1 MEKIIQSMLKNI
13 KLDNLESL
21 DIEKLIEPAL
31 NNIKT
36 GDLQQASQMFEKNKD
51 LISKFFGSE
60 KLTEVFAPYLDLLF
74 QNLKD
79 VLESNKSTKEK
90 IQTLQEI
97 IKQKI
102 NKDIE
107 ENPNIKNEIDGLKD
121 TFFNSMEN
129 IIKDPMA
136 LVDMFMTQN
145 KPTRQSTTDKKLLRL
160 EKLRNKLKN
169 KNRLK
174 N

>member
-13 KLDNLESL
+13 KLDDLESL

-36 GDLQQASQMFEKNKD
+36 SDLQQANQRFEKNKD

-60 KLTEVFAPYLDLLF
+60 LAEVFLPYLDLLF
-74 QNLKD
+74 QNLKEI
-79 VLESNKSTKEK
+79 LESNKSTKEK

-97 IKQKI
+97 IKEKI

-107 ENPNIKNEIDGLKD
+107 ENPNIKNEINGLKD
-121 TFFNSMEN
+121 TFFNSMEKV
-129 IIKDPMA
+129 IKDPMA
-136 LVDMFMTQN
+136 LVDMFMSRNETT
-145 KPTRQSTTDKKLLRL
+145 PQSNTDKKLLRI
-160 EKLRNKLKN
+160 ERLRNKLKN